1 MVLPSFRNRRGS
13 RMPSPFTNGGFL
25 DELFQDL
32 EEGVFGT
39 NLGGFGNTDIYEKDG
54 SLHFEIELPGLTK
67 DQINIQAQNN
77 NLVITGTVESRQD
90 EQSTNYIRRGRR
102 YGKFRQSYRL
112 PEEVEDPGKLKAKF
126 ENGVLHI
133 QAELSKSLTGEESVD
148 IEIE

>member
-1 MVLPSFRNRRGS
+1 MVLPSFRNRRGNKS
-13 RMPSPFTNGGFL
+13 PSPFSSGGLL

-32 EEGVFGT
+32 DESVLGT

-67 DQINIQAQNN
+67 DQINIKAQNN
-77 NLVITGTVESRQD
+77 NLIITGEVEHKQD
-90 EQSTNYIRRGRR
+90 EEDANYISRGRR
-102 YGKFRQSYRL
+102 YGRFRQSYTL
-112 PEEVEDPGKLKAKF
+112 PEEVQDPDKLKAKF

-133 QAELSKSLTGEESVD
+133 EAALNKSLTGEEAVD